1 MFRNSSEQYYL
12 KAIGE
17 KYYDNLATEQA
28 SNVRHQQKTLL
39 AYRRLPDL
47 FTTEDVDREYG
58 YGGKKNSI
66 NSRVKRLQDD
76 GLIQKIRTGAD
87 KGKFRKLT

>member
-1 MFRNSSEQYYL
+1 MDYTIKE
-12 KAIGE
+12 
-17 KYYDNLATEQA
+17 
-28 SNVRHQQKTLL
+28 VR
-39 AYRRLPDL
+39 A
-47 FTTEDVDREYG
+47 DREYG

-66 NSRVKRLQDD
+66 NSRVTRLQDD